1 MSRLFSVLIVVLFL
15 LIFGSAYY
23 AYQGNQH
30 VILAAEKENRI
41 NRIIDLA
48 NEISSYAKRAEGHLF
63 LYLMMDKQLDREKF
77 YLRMGAL
84 HTNINDLEGLLQNDK
99 HAHISNLLEL
109 YNSTY
114 QQGHLLVQL
123 RSADD
128 NQQSFFNDVKN
139 RKLITDF
146 HKNTSAIRKEGV
158 SLVKRHL
165 EIHLTDR
172 EYLLK
177 KVNANLL
184 LVILFVLVGFII
196 SLTFISLS
204 RRVTSLNEKLHEF
217 SYVDSLTGIGNRRL
231 FNENFDK
238 EWLRAIREKTPLGLM
253 MIDIDDF
260 KLYNDSLGHSEG
272 DRCLIRVVNALKQ
285 VLQRPSDI
293 LTRYGGEEFVAIL
306 PNTSDIKPL
315 AEKCRLAITDMK
327 IQHKNKSY
335 VSITIGCG
343 VFYIDEKLSKDEV
356 LKSLDDA
363 LYFGK
368 AHGKNQVVLAEIN
381 AIGDK

>member
-15 LIFGSAYY
+15 LIFGCAYY
-23 AYQGNQH
+23 AYLGNKH

-41 NRIIDLA
+41 TRIISLA

-63 LYLMMDKQLDREKF
+63 LYLMTNDQIDQEKF

-84 HTNINDLEGLLQNDK
+84 QTNINNLKSLLPDGEDMYLSELSHFYDISYEQGDRLIQLLHANDK
-99 HAHISNLLEL
+99 K
-109 YNSTY
+109 
-114 QQGHLLVQL
+114 
-123 RSADD
+123 D
-128 NQQSFFNDVKN
+128 SFFIDEKN
-139 RKLITDF
+139 RKLIADF
-146 HKNTSAIRKEGV
+146 HANTSSIRKVGV
-158 SLVKRHL
+158 NMVRMYLATHL
-165 EIHLTDR
+165 SDR

-177 KVNANLL
+177 KVNANLI

-196 SLTFISLS
+196 SLSFLYIS
-204 RRVTSLNEKLHEF
+204 RRVARLNDMLHEF

-231 FNENFDK
+231 FDENFTK
-238 EWLRAIREKTPLGLM
+238 EWLRAIREQTPLGLM

-272 DRCLIRVVNALKQ
+272 DKCLISVVNALKQ

-293 LTRYGGEEFVAIL
+293 LIRYGGEEFLAIL
-306 PNTSDIKPL
+306 PNTPEIESL
-315 AEKCRLAITDMK
+315 AEKCRQAIADLK
-327 IQHKNKSY
+327 LQHVNKTY

-343 VFYIDEKLSKDEV
+343 VFLIDEDKSQDEI

-363 LYFGK
+363 LYLGK
-368 AHGKNQVVLAEIN
+368 AQGKNQVVLVNTAN
-381 AIGDK
+381 